1 MYCCRLRQDV
11 TTYPDAVHK
20 HVSIICRANLSKMY
34 LLTPCS
40 RVLPEKLTGPQT
52 VKKFLTFYGN
62 RRFITAFTTARHL
75 SLSWAILIQ
84 FMPPP
89 PYFTSRR
96 SILILSSLLRLGLP
110 IDFRT
115 SHFPIRPCMH
125 LSSPSRPTTSAHL
138 SFLYLITRIYLVRRT
153 KHNASRCVV
162 FSTLLSI
169 HVHVILNVLYFPLA
183 ILLL

>member
-1 MYCCRLRQDV
+1 MYCCGLRQDV
-11 TTYPDAVHK
+11 TTHRDAVHK
-20 HVSIICRANLSKMY
+20 HVSIICHANLSKMY

-40 RVLPEKLTGPQT
+40 RILPEKLTGPQP

-62 RRFITAFTTARHL
+62 RRFITAFTTARRL
-75 SLSWAILIQ
+75 SLSWTILIQ
-84 FMPPP
+84 SMPPD
-89 PYFTSRR
+89 FTSRR

-110 IDFRT
+110 NDFLP

-138 SFLYLITRIYLVRRT
+138 SFHYLITRIYLVRRT
-153 KHNASRCVV
+153 KHKASRCVV

-169 HVHVILNVLYFPLA
+169 HVHVILNVLYFSLA
-183 ILLL
+183 VLLL